1 MRVGV
6 VNDRNVNFTHMYLKE
21 NLMYVLKV
29 ITGESDNQI
38 ISHLYNLGIEAFND
52 AVSKKRI
59 PQFCNRKIKVNYK
72 NTGVCVSL
80 NVQSTW
86 LKDSKYSGGRDVD
99 LWMDVGF
106 DSTTRKVDAEAVSVM
121 FAETGLGLADTPV
134 FESRAPIEKKYKFQ
148 KQKDCG
154 SGINYDLLPSELK
167 AKYTATS

>member
-1 MRVGV
+1 M
-6 VNDRNVNFTHMYLKE
+6 FLKE

-29 ITGESDNQI
+29 VSGDSDNQI

-59 PQFCNRKIKVNYK
+59 PRFCNRKIKVNYK

-80 NVQSTW
+80 SVQSTW
-86 LKDSKYSGGRDVD
+86 LKDEHYRTGRDVD

-106 DSTTRKVDAEAVSVM
+106 DSTSRKVDAEAVSAM

-134 FESRAPIEKKYKFQ
+134 FESRAPKEKKYRFQ
-148 KQKDCG
+148 KQKDSE
-154 SGINYDLLPSELK
+154 SGVNYDLLPSELK